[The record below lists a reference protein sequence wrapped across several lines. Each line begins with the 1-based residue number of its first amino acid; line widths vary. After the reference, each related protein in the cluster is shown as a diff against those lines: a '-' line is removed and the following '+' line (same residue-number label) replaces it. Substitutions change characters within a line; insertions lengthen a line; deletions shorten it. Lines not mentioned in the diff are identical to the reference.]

1 MTGIAAVPFEL
12 NSKAE
17 AIKYAIS
24 MAINTDRNGKL
35 SVDLVLAAGVYNFI
49 TERIDLPDLPRD
61 LVSEACDPLLESL
74 KKSLDKIN
82 KKLDKET
89 EVG

>member
-12 NSKAE
+12 HSKAE

-49 TERIDLPDLPRD
+49 TERINLPDLPRD

-82 KKLDKET
+82 RKLEKD